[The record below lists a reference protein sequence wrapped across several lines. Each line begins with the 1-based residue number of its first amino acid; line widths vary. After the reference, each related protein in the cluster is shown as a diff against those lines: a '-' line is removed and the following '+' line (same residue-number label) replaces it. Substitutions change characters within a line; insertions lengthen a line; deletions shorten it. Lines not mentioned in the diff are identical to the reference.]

1 MSTCI
6 KDLYD
11 YDMVKNCCRCKL
23 ICSKS
28 TFYKNIKREDE
39 IQPMCKICMNNF
51 IKKYMKKK

>member
-6 KDLYD
+6 KGLYD

-23 ICSKS
+23 FCLKS
-28 TFYKNIKREDE
+28 TYYTNIKRKDE
-39 IQPMCKICMNNF
+39 VNSMCKICMNNF